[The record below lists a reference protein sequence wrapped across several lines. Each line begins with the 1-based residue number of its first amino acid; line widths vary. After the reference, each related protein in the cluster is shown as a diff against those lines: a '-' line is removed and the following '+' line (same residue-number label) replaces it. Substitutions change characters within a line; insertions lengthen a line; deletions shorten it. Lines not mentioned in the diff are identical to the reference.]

1 MYHIKDNAKMKEL
14 IPTINE
20 IVKYGLYPNLTTT
33 DRHKLLEKDLIKI
46 YSLYFQINYEFDN
59 ADFPNF
65 DASQLPNIKQN
76 LKSNF
81 SDFGLYKTALDI
93 DDIDNLND
101 NAIVEA
107 IDDLAD
113 ITFDLLEIK
122 WRIESNSLNDGLWYF
137 DLIFPSHTQQHI
149 LNLLNYLKQR
159 K

>member
-1 MYHIKDNAKMKEL
+1 
-14 IPTINE
+14 
-20 IVKYGLYPNLTTT
+20 
-33 DRHKLLEKDLIKI
+33 LEKDLIKI